1 VTEREEG
8 EEDLV
13 NLSVYSM
20 RSPEIVL
27 ALAVSVAR

>member
-1 VTEREEG
+1 MEREEG
-8 EEDLV
+8 GEELV

-20 RSPEIVL
+20 RSPEIIP